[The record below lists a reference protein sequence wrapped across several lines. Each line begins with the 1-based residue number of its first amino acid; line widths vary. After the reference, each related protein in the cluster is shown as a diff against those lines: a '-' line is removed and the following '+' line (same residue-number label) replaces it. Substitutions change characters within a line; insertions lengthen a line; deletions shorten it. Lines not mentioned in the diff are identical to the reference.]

1 MKELAEILQ
10 TARQRPGQAMAL
22 ATIVRTHGSSYRGIG
37 TRMLITDHGEIVG
50 ALSAGCLEGD
60 IAQKS
65 MQVIA
70 SGAPLLLSYDTRRL
84 FGCDGAIEVLIER
97 VEPESDWF
105 GFLAQCL
112 EERRCGVSLTIF
124 EGQDEQ
130 SRGSY
135 PLLLDDELCEAAPA
149 HWREQF
155 GSEARNALA
164 TEQSKTVTTG
174 ETSALFHLVQPP
186 VHLIVAGAAYDAVPL
201 LSLAQALGWRVT
213 ILARPEDDPF
223 PFDGA
228 EILPVTA
235 PDEWPLAADARTA
248 GVIMTH
254 HFGRDFAFLR
264 QMLRLPFGY
273 LGLLGP
279 RRRRE
284 QLLSALDDDPGA
296 AHSSAARSKLHNPA
310 GLDLGAETPEEI
322 ALAIIAEIQATVTG
336 SRAGFLCERK
346 GPIHESRTRPASPSL
361 APAR

>member
-1 MKELAEILQ
+1 MKDLSEILN
-10 TARQRPGQAMAL
+10 AVRKRPGEAMAL
-22 ATIVRTHGSSYRGIG
+22 ATIVRTKGSSYQAIG
-37 TRMLITDHGEIVG
+37 TRMLITRDGEIVG
-50 ALSAGCLEGD
+50 ALSAGCLESD

-65 MQVIA
+65 KGVIR
-70 SGAPLLLSYDTRRL
+70 SGNPTIISYDTRRL
-84 FGCDGAIEVLIER
+84 FGCDGAIEVLLER
-97 VEPESDWF
+97 VKSDAAWF
-105 GFLAQCL
+105 RFLAQCF
-112 EERRCGVSLTIF
+112 EQRRSGVSLTIF
-124 EGQDEQ
+124 EDAS

-135 PLLLDDELCEAAPA
+135 PLLVEDECWEDAPR
-149 HWREQF
+149 HLREQF
-155 GSEARNALA
+155 RSDAVNALQNG
-164 TEQSKTVTTG
+164 QSQTVTVGAT
-174 ETSALFHLVQPP
+174 TALLHVVQPP
-186 VHLIVAGAAYDAVPL
+186 MHLIVAGAAYDAIPL
-201 LSLAQALGWRVT
+201 MGFAHALGWPVT

-228 EILPVTA
+228 KVLPVTA
-235 PDEWPLAADARTA
+235 PDEWPIAADARTA

-284 QLLSALDDDPGA
+284 RLLSALEEEHRTDLA
-296 AHSSAARSKLHNPA
+296 AWANLHNPA

-336 SRAGFLCERK
+336 ARAGFLRERK
-346 GPIHESRTRPASPSL
+346 GPIHERRAAPASFSP